1 MPTLAKKE
9 ECTGCSACTNICPKK
24 CLQIGI
30 IVRFLYFTLQHML
43 RHLLFIMSLSYLL

>member
-24 CLQIGI
+24 CLQI